1 MAESTNDAAEPH
13 NAPALG
19 AGLAVLT
26 SHEPSAPDPV
36 EAALA
41 DFVKLG
47 VDDRATRLIV
57 GTLALR
63 NPSLLALP
71 HEEAI
76 RRQLETLKLVAD
88 VDAVSV
94 WTVELGDRVRCIG
107 SRGKHAV
114 TRRTRELAQEVIRSN
129 GSSET
134 QGAIQGV
141 AITRGEH
148 PIGAIVFRAS
158 AGRRELV
165 QALAREAG
173 PVIAYS
179 LERSDLLG
187 ASEDRLQVVVQ
198 ASERR
203 LARLTFDMHDGPA
216 QDILALLSEV
226 RLFRGQLADT
236 LDDRATKPIILGR
249 VDDLEARL
257 LALDADLREVI
268 QSFQTP
274 GLLDRPL
281 PEVLADE
288 MENLRSRDGIECTL
302 QVRGELSDR
311 VTASQRIAILRVIQE
326 SLSNVR
332 VHSGAASV
340 SVVVAQNVGGV
351 RVEITDDG
359 RGFDVERTL
368 VRSARRGRLGLLGMA
383 ERIRLLGGT
392 FDVRSKPGGPTV
404 IFAHLPEWRPT
415 EAEPALAGESPQQPS
430 GRR

>member
-1 MAESTNDAAEPH
+1 MSESMHDAAKPQ
-13 NAPALG
+13 
-19 AGLAVLT
+19 T
-26 SHEPSAPDPV
+26 APDVSADGAV

-47 VDDRATRLIV
+47 ADERMARLIV

-63 NPSLLALP
+63 NLSLLGLP

-76 RRQLETLKLVAD
+76 RRQIETLKLVAD
-88 VDAVSV
+88 LDAVSV
-94 WTVELGDRVRCIG
+94 WTVGLGDRVRCVG

-114 TRRTRELAQEVIRSN
+114 TRRTREYAQEVIRSEQEL
-129 GSSET
+129 GIHR
-134 QGAIQGV
+134 AIQGI
-141 AITRGEH
+141 AITRGER
-148 PIGAIVFRAS
+148 PVGAIVFR
-158 AGRRELV
+158 GPTRRRELAH
-165 QALAREAG
+165 ALAREAE
-173 PVIAYS
+173 PVMAYA
-179 LERSDLLG
+179 LERADLLS
-187 ASEDRLQVVVQ
+187 ANEDRLTVVVQ

-216 QDILALLSEV
+216 QDILALLGEV
-226 RLFRGQLADT
+226 RLFRRQLADA
-236 LDDRATKPIILGR
+236 LEDRATKPIVLGR

-274 GLLDRPL
+274 GLLERPL
-281 PEVLADE
+281 SELLAGE
-288 MENLRSRDGIECTL
+288 AENLRSRDGIDCSIH
-302 QVRGELSDR
+302 VRGELSER
-311 VTASQRIAILRVIQE
+311 VTASQRIAIARVIQE

-340 SVVVAQNVGGV
+340 RVVVAQSVGGV
-351 RVEITDDG
+351 SIEVTDDG

-368 VRSARRGRLGLLGMA
+368 VRSARQGRLGLLGMA

-404 IFAHLPEWRPT
+404 IYAHLPEWLPTSTGPHVTAETRQRP
-415 EAEPALAGESPQQPS
+415 
-430 GRR
+430 RRRR

>member
-1 MAESTNDAAEPH
+1 MAESAHDGAKPRT
-13 NAPALG
+13 APELG
-19 AGLAVLT
+19 AGLAVLAAP
-26 SHEPSAPDPV
+26 EPSVHGPV

-41 DFVKLG
+41 DFTKLG
-47 VDDRATRLIV
+47 ADDRTARLIV

-63 NPSLLALP
+63 DLSLLALP
-71 HEEAI
+71 HEDAI
-76 RRQLETLKLVAD
+76 RCQLETLKLVAD

-114 TRRTRELAQEVIRSN
+114 TRRTREHAQEVVRSEEESGN
-129 GSSET
+129 HR
-134 QGAIQGV
+134 AIQGIP
-141 AITRGEH
+141 ITRGEH
-148 PIGAIVFRAS
+148 PIGAIIFRATAS
-158 AGRRELV
+158 RRELAL
-165 QALAREAG
+165 ALAREAVA
-173 PVIAYS
+173 VIAYS
-179 LERSDLLG
+179 LERSDLLS
-187 ASEDRLQVVVQ
+187 ASEDRLRVVVQ

-226 RLFRGQLADT
+226 RLFRRQLADA
-236 LDDRATKPIILGR
+236 LEDRATKPIVLGR

-274 GLLDRPL
+274 GLLERPL
-281 PEVLADE
+281 PEILADE
-288 MENLRSRDGIECTL
+288 AENLRNRDGIECSL
-302 QVRGELSDR
+302 EIRGELSDR

-332 VHSGAASV
+332 VHSGATTV
-340 SVVVAQNVGGV
+340 SVVVAQNAGGV
-351 RVEITDDG
+351 RIEITDDG

-404 IFAHLPEWRPT
+404 IYAHLPEWRPT
-415 EAEPALAGESPQQPS
+415 AS
-430 GRR
+430 